1 MDKLPILLLLIVSLV
16 AALHVT
22 DISHCPALAIRAL
35 GPRDITDLRPGDI
48 KIFGALGDSVL
59 AGYGVNNI
67 NPGIFGLLNTTSLTE
82 YRGLNYL
89 LGGDAKAVT
98 IANFMKHYNSQIHG
112 SSIGFH
118 ELRRMQKGK
127 PNLYLPQVDNLNAA
141 KSSAKAV
148 DLGFEMDYL
157 VKTLKETSKTG
168 DILLDHWKMITI
180 HIGGNDLCS
189 SCKPEFSNITS
200 AEAYGGYVEEA
211 VVRIKNHFPNNT
223 LVNLV
228 GTLNMKDIHQTALE
242 NPEYCSNRSLF
253 RPCSCLYTVEN
264 PDVITKLAS
273 DYDSQLQLI
282 ARKYAAKPN
291 STFGVIFTPLPANLT
306 SAPVEVLSNID
317 CFHPSLVGHKWFA
330 KAIWNR
336 FFIRNEFKPSI
347 IQFNDS
353 EKIYC
358 PTENDRIQVL

>member
-48 KIFGALGDSVL
+48 KIFGALGDRYLLMYVTKLVTLFFTTKMIASVL

-127 PNLYLPQVDNLNAA
+127 PNLCMLYRNHGVLRFLTDTVLFQI
-141 KSSAKAV
+141 
-148 DLGFEMDYL
+148 F
-157 VKTLKETSKTG
+157 LK
-168 DILLDHWKMITI
+168 
-180 HIGGNDLCS
+180 
-189 SCKPEFSNITS
+189 
-200 AEAYGGYVEEA
+200 
-211 VVRIKNHFPNNT
+211 
-223 LVNLV
+223 
-228 GTLNMKDIHQTALE
+228 
-242 NPEYCSNRSLF
+242 
-253 RPCSCLYTVEN
+253 
-264 PDVITKLAS
+264 
-273 DYDSQLQLI
+273 
-282 ARKYAAKPN
+282 
-291 STFGVIFTPLPANLT
+291 
-306 SAPVEVLSNID
+306 
-317 CFHPSLVGHKWFA
+317 
-330 KAIWNR
+330 
-336 FFIRNEFKPSI
+336 
-347 IQFNDS
+347 
-353 EKIYC
+353 
-358 PTENDRIQVL
+358 